1 MKKYLLSIVIV
12 VITTIPFSNLSAQ
25 CAIPSSDVELVGSDI
40 SFSEEHHSGLMI
52 AEERKLKVRTSSKT
66 ESTDA
71 WIIIGI
77 GKKDSGVSLGPFI
90 VDEGTVFEF
99 GIDEDEWEVRVIDY
113 SSEALASVWIEDL
126 Q

>member
-1 MKKYLLSIVIV
+1 MKKYLLIIVIV

-40 SFSEEHHSGLMI
+40 SFSEVHPPGLMI
-52 AEERKLKVRTSSKT
+52 AEERKLIVRASTDS

-77 GKKDSGVSLGPFI
+77 GKKDSEVSIGPFI
-90 VDEGTVFEF
+90 VEKGINFEF

-113 SSEALASVWIEDL
+113 SSEALASVWIVDL
-126 Q
+126 E